1 MKGKKLLWLVGFL
14 VLLIASPGFSEVK
27 NLDLSRASGSN
38 ETVYGSGKWE
48 LKINPSSSG
57 TILSE
62 TRSQME
68 SAIHQN
74 TQLTTGT
81 FPSIKLGTNLGGTGS
96 DGSLD
101 LSLGCYGHGMTW
113 VNNFEFFYQN
123 SSVEHWSGP
132 TCLINTDVKS
142 VFNFTTVNIPN
153 GTHLRATGSNALKIY
168 ATGNVTIGGVISVS
182 AAGST
187 PGPGGYGPGQGPGAG
202 QSITTNVLATYRVC
216 PSGGGAGGVGGTG
229 YNTDAGGTRFAIA
242 GGNPYSLE
250 PIDRGGSGGGS
261 LTYNGLT
268 APGGVGGGVV
278 LIESNGTMQFN
289 STGKVFAAGGYPTK
303 HFRLNGTL
311 GDGTCSGDN
320 YYCIN
325 AGAGGGGKIILS
337 ARNIIGN
344 STTLSV
350 RGGYSGADSILKD
363 SYGLG
368 NGAGGWLI
376 VRSYAGGVAP
386 SFNYDIGHGGQG
398 QWWGWS
404 YAGGSGV
411 LQNAPLSLE
420 SVPVHCA
427 GTFISTIHDLLSG
440 DTNKTWEYTAYTPPS
455 TSVQVRV
462 RHGSTPSYDPVSWSG
477 WLDAPLS
484 GVILPVSGSRYVQ
497 YKVDMTGGGGSPCTV
512 SPTFGYVSFNEFS
525 YISGPGVVATDE
537 VQGLRAGLIN
547 GVSINQNTPPNTSI
561 NWAVSTDGSTWK
573 NYSGGAWQNI
583 SNIASGNTA
592 DEIAGIPS
600 ASWRELGLGPVRF
613 AFAMGT
619 GDTNKTPS
627 VSGISVNYSPLQV
640 NAGSLDCSSSIYR
653 GQVGGCIVTVSSNY
667 YGTLRYQWSSSS
679 GATINPAGNT
689 AEISFDSKGTKT
701 VSVRVYVE
709 GAPEADV
716 TRTASID
723 ISETPKPSVL
733 IDGPRSVFQGQEASY
748 SARVICPPGFTCL
761 SEFNVDGIVYP
772 DPGTVRFLQLRSYAI
787 TGAAWIAG
795 FPDTRVESTIRVH
808 VNEMKKPFV
817 SISAPRLAE
826 VGVPI
831 TLKAFLSARFGTPVG
846 YWTLPDGSRVD
857 GTELTYT
864 PTQKTDNLRLSYSAY
879 IEGFPDTIATFESRV
894 IKVDSY
900 ELPQFKIKSYVRGSE
915 GYAPYAIALGVTGD
929 MARVIDYGVNLTHR
943 WNLGDG
949 TVKEGGRPKMVS
961 HIYSHPGTYTTTL
974 TVDDDRGNSTSDSIT
989 LTVLTVPEI
998 SVQSFKIFASNK
1010 HNRVPLNVFA
1020 RASITGGHPRI
1031 DRITSHQWTVNQEP
1045 VSEDRIM
1052 SVNFREPGD
1061 YVIGLAV
1068 TSASGKTAYGEH
1080 PVTVNPNQL
1089 PRCTISYVD
1098 DPRRKTTRLVSS
1110 CSDPDGRVLEYNWDL
1125 GNGLTSK
1132 NSRVYVKYKESGTY
1146 NVILR
1151 VKDNSGE
1158 EAVFTESVTVQR

>member
-1 MKGKKLLWLVGFL
+1 MKLKKMFWLAGFL

-27 NLDLSRASGSN
+27 NLDLSRASGSSQA
-38 ETVYGSGKWE
+38 VYDSGRWE
-48 LKINPSSSG
+48 LKTDPSSSN

-62 TRSQME
+62 TRPQIQSGT
-68 SAIHQN
+68 HQYTEPTLN
-74 TQLTTGT
+74 T
-81 FPSIKLGTNLGGTGS
+81 FPTVKLGVNLGGTGS
-96 DGSLD
+96 DGNLD

-242 GGNPYSLE
+242 GGNSYSLE

-320 YYCIN
+320 SYCIN

-344 STTLSV
+344 SATLSI
-350 RGGYSGADSILKD
+350 RGGYTGADSILKD

-411 LQNAPLSLE
+411 LQNAPLSIE
-420 SVPVHCA
+420 SAPVHCA
-427 GTFISTIHDLLSG
+427 GTFISTIHDLLSA
-440 DTNKTWEYTAYTPPS
+440 DTLKIWEYATHTPSS
-455 TSVQVRV
+455 TSVQVKI
-462 RHGSTPSYDPVSWSG
+462 RHGSTPSYDPMLWSDWVNVPSSG
-477 WLDAPLS
+477 SSLPL
-484 GVILPVSGSRYVQ
+484 GSRYVQ
-497 YKVDMTGGGGSPCTV
+497 YRVDITGGGTSSCTA
-512 SPTFGYVSFNEFS
+512 SPTFGYVSFKKYS
-525 YISGPGVVATDE
+525 YFSGPGVVATDG
-537 VQGLRAGLIN
+537 VQSPRAGLIN
-547 GVSINQNTPPNTSI
+547 GVSINQNTPANTSI

-573 NYSGGAWQNI
+573 MYSGGAWQNI
-583 SNIASGNTA
+583 SSIVTGNSA
-592 DEIAGIPS
+592 NEIAGIPS
-600 ASWRELGLGPVRF
+600 TKWQELGLGLIRF
-613 AFAMGT
+613 AFAMGAE
-619 GDTNKTPS
+619 DPNKTPS

-640 NAGSLDCSSSIYR
+640 NAGFLVCPLSIYR
-653 GQVGGCIVTVSSNY
+653 GQVGTCSVTASSNY
-667 YGTLRYQWSSSS
+667 YGTLSYQWSSSS
-679 GATINPAGNT
+679 GATINPSGNT
-689 AEISFDSKGTKT
+689 TEISFDSRGAKT
-701 VSVRVYVE
+701 VRVRVYVD

-716 TRTASID
+716 TKTASID
-723 ISETPKPSVL
+723 ITETPKPSVL

-748 SARVICPPGFTCL
+748 GARVICPPGFNCL

-772 DPGTVRFLQLRSYAI
+772 DPVTVGFLQLRSYTI
-787 TGAAWIAG
+787 IGAAWVAG
-795 FPDTRVESTIRVH
+795 FPDTRVESTIKVY
-808 VNEMKKPFV
+808 VSEMKKPFV

-857 GTELTYT
+857 GTELIYT

-879 IEGFPDTIATFESRV
+879 IEGYPDTFVTFESRV
-894 IKVDSY
+894 IKVDTY

-943 WNLGDG
+943 WDLGDG
-949 TVKEGGRPKMVS
+949 TVKDGRNPKMVS
-961 HIYSHPGTYTTTL
+961 HIYSHPGTYTITL
-974 TVDDDRGNSTSDSIT
+974 TVDDERGNSISDSIT
-989 LTVLTVPEI
+989 LTVLDVPEI
-998 SVQSFKIFASNK
+998 SVQSFKVFASNK
-1010 HNRVPLNVFA
+1010 YNRVPLNVFA
-1020 RASITGGHPRI
+1020 RAFITGGHPRLDKI
-1031 DRITSHQWTVNQEP
+1031 ASYQWTVNGESVGEDRITS
-1045 VSEDRIM
+1045 I
-1052 SVNFREPGD
+1052 NFSEPGD
-1061 YVIGLAV
+1061 YIIGLSV
-1068 TSASGKTAYGEH
+1068 TSASGKTAYGEY
-1080 PVTVNPNQL
+1080 PITVNPNQP
-1089 PRCTISYVD
+1089 PRCTISYMD
-1098 DPRRKTTRLVSS
+1098 YPRMKTTKIVSS
-1110 CSDPDGRVLEYNWDL
+1110 CSDPDGRILEYNWDL
-1125 GNGLTSK
+1125 GNGFTSK
-1132 NSRVYVKYKESGTY
+1132 NSRVYVKYEESGTY
-1146 NVILR
+1146 NVTLR

-1158 EAVFTESVTVQR
+1158 EAVFSESVTIQR